1 MKYRNFVTKS
11 QEYLQLLENIDY
23 SLKKLLPLG
32 LFLQYKVNINGANF
46 LNRHLRG
53 QLAEIHG
60 GSETGKYIQLHNA
73 FRILYF
79 LAGIIVA
86 LFFILINPK
95 VDLILILF
103 CLAIAI
109 GLFFLPDVELQRKVK
124 RRRLSLQAEFPDFL
138 NKMILL
144 LGAGMS
150 IPRAWEKIV
159 RDTKKMTPLN
169 RELYRSL
176 LDIQAGNS
184 ILQAYEGFARRCRL
198 PEINKFVTLI
208 LQNIKKG
215 NAELVL
221 ILRVQAAECWEMR
234 KLAAK
239 RMGEE
244 ASTKMLFSLLLM
256 LIAIMLIVSTPA
268 ILAIKG
274 I

>member
-1 MKYRNFVTKS
+1 MKYLNSVTKPR
-11 QEYLQLLENIDY
+11 EYQQMLENIDY
-23 SLKKLLPLG
+23 SLKKFLPLG
-32 LFLQYKVNINGANF
+32 LLLQDKVRINGVVF

-53 QLAEIHG
+53 QLVEIHG
-60 GSETGKYIQLHNA
+60 GSDIGEYIKLHNA

-79 LAGIIVA
+79 IAGLILTI
-86 LFFILINPK
+86 FFALINPK
-95 VDLILILF
+95 FDIVSIIFTLGMTM
-103 CLAIAI
+103 
-109 GLFFLPDVELQRKVK
+109 GLFFLPDIELQRKIK

-159 RDTKKMTPLN
+159 RESEKTTPLN
-169 RELYRSL
+169 RELYKSL

-239 RMGEE
+239 KMGEE
-244 ASTKMLFSLLLM
+244 ASTKMLFPLLLM
-256 LIAIMLIVSTPA
+256 LIAILIIVSTPA
-268 ILAIKG
+268 ILAIRG